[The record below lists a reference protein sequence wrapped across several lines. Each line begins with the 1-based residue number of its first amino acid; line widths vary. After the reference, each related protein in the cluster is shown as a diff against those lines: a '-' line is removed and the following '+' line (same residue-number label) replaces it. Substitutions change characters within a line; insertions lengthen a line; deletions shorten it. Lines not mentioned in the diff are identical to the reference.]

1 MGFKLERRFIVIK
14 LEDAEQLSEYYKNQL
29 ANILEIIE
37 QERAV
42 RAVRGKDPLRGIFI
56 NSRWPEYRPTLK
68 LLADRVE
75 KENGTS

>member
-1 MGFKLERRFIVIK
+1 MVFNLERRFIVIK

-37 QERAV
+37 QE